1 MTARERKYIEARIEQ
16 FEKWCKKEET
26 AARRSDDQEE
36 KDEHYY
42 QARLHDCAANTLWN
56 LLNHLEDKDYKT

>member
-1 MTARERKYIEARIEQ
+1 MTARERKYIEAQIAQ
-16 FEKWCKKEET
+16 FESWCKKEEA

-42 QARLHDCAANTLWN
+42 QARLNDCAANTLWN
-56 LLNHLEDKDYKT
+56 LLNDLEGKDYTV

>member
-1 MTARERKYIEARIEQ
+1 MNRK
-16 FEKWCKKEET
+16 KPGG
-26 AARRSDDQEE
+26 SDDQEE

-56 LLNHLEDKDYKT
+56 LLNDLESKNYRV